1 MVWCFF
7 QQCVLVIDY
16 RLTCVCSLLIP
27 YDKIINCILW
37 LWLCIFSWV
46 RRICEI
52 RVSLKDITGYSLL
65 QLCHSFSN
73 SISVERKF
81 DWFARQGIIYY
92 NNFLGHVSVLC
103 TVWSWQNQGTQLV
116 KIGEKEHGP
125 TDVIYEAW
133 IYSKENALLQES
145 QAIPTGMSLIKGHFP
160 FLSHC
165 LVFRSHGCWTSRVHK

>member
-1 MVWCFF
+1 MCL
-7 QQCVLVIDY
+7 QPAN
-16 RLTCVCSLLIP
+16 T

-125 TDVIYEAW
+125 TDVIYGAW

-160 FLSHC
+160 FLSPC

>member
-7 QQCVLVIDY
+7 QQCGLVIDY